1 MRVWMIT
8 LAFTAALAAG
18 CHRQGTRPS
27 EYTTTVQDPNRDTET
42 ARREN
47 GRALALVEQGKL
59 DEAEKVLKAALV
71 ADLFFGPA
79 HNNLGVVYHRKEQYY
94 LAAWEFQYAAK
105 LMPHSPEPRNNLG
118 LVYES
123 VGRLAEAE
131 PWFDQALA
139 LQPDNPALLGNLTR
153 LRVRAGQMDEKTRRL
168 LADLALKA
176 TDPQWAK
183 WARDR
188 LALMG
193 PSQAGPASE
202 EPPSTDPGPRSS
214 PSQQVPPDAGH
225 GGQTEGP
232 HPPECP

>member
-8 LAFTAALAAG
+8 LAFTAALALAGG
-18 CHRQGTRPS
+18 CHRQGTRPA

-47 GRALALVEQGKL
+47 GRALALIEQGKL
-59 DEAEKVLKAALV
+59 AEAEKVLKAALV

-79 HNNLGVVYHRKEQYY
+79 HNNLGVVYQKKEQYY

-105 LMPHSPEPRNNLG
+105 LMPHSPEPRANLG
-118 LVYES
+118 MVYES

-131 PWFDQALA
+131 SWFDKALA
-139 LQPDNPALLGNLTR
+139 LQPDNPQLTGNLAR
-153 LRVRAGQMDEKTRRL
+153 LRVRAGQMDEKTRAL

-193 PSQAGPASE
+193 LPETILPRP
-202 EPPSTDPGPRSS
+202 EPPPPSAPPSPLSPGPQK
-214 PSQQVPPDAGH
+214 PGLTPGVAPK
-225 GGQTEGP
+225 
-232 HPPECP
+232 